1 MNVGFGTMEAAYSYA
16 AFVTISSVKMISSNI
31 RLLVRYNISI
41 KLFYDLGPEIPSI
54 MLLNLTC

>member
-41 KLFYDLGPEIPSI
+41 KLFYDLGPEMIVF
-54 MLLNLTC
+54 